1 MLRTADSL
9 DFRLSIIRVR
19 GSAWSRASD
28 ERKTTTRYMQNI
40 ILIGPMGSGKTT
52 VGRQLAKRTRM
63 DFVDS
68 DHMIEERCGV
78 SISTIFD
85 IEGEEGFRKRETKML
100 EELCQRSGIVLA
112 TGGGAIVT
120 EENRRLLRKSGYVV
134 YLRTS
139 IETQLARTKKN
150 QNRPLL
156 ENVDPEEKLRELMD
170 ERGSL
175 YEQEADL
182 IVTSGE
188 RVVSKVVEEIIS
200 HIEA

>member
-1 MLRTADSL
+1 
-9 DFRLSIIRVR
+9 
-19 GSAWSRASD
+19 
-28 ERKTTTRYMQNI
+28 MQNV

-52 VGRQLAKRTRM
+52 VGKQLAKRLRL

-100 EELCQRSGIVLA
+100 TELCERTGVVLA
-112 TGGGAIVT
+112 TGGGAIT
-120 EENRRLLRKSGYVV
+120 SEENRILLRKGFVI
-134 YLRTS
+134 YLKTS
-139 IETQLARTKKN
+139 IETQMARTQKN

-156 ENVDPEEKLRELMD
+156 DNVNAQQKLSELMA
-170 ERGSL
+170 ERGVL

-182 IVTSGE
+182 VVISGD
-188 RVVSKVVEEIIS
+188 RVVSKVVDEIV
-200 HIEA
+200 EAMDR

>member
-1 MLRTADSL
+1 
-9 DFRLSIIRVR
+9 
-19 GSAWSRASD
+19 
-28 ERKTTTRYMQNI
+28 MQNI

-52 VGRQLAKRTRM
+52 VGKQLAKRLRL

-100 EELCQRSGIVLA
+100 TELCERSGVVLA
-112 TGGGAIVT
+112 TGGGAIAT
-120 EENRRLLRKSGYVV
+120 EENRILLRKGFVI
-134 YLRTS
+134 YLKTS
-139 IETQLARTKKN
+139 IETQMARTQKN

-156 ENVDPEEKLRELMD
+156 ENVDAEEKLKELMS
-170 ERGSL
+170 ERGTL

-182 IVTSGE
+182 IVVSGD
-188 RVVSKVVEEIIS
+188 RVVSKVVDEIV
-200 HIEA
+200 EAMDR